1 MLTAATAFML
11 LGKTG
16 ITMGYNTV
24 YLTTPE
30 LYPTNMRYLKLM
42 THI

>member
-11 LGKTG
+11 IGKMG
-16 ITMGYNTV
+16 ITTGYSSI

-30 LYPTNMRYLKLM
+30 LYPTNMR
-42 THI
+42 